1 MYERQVNVIFFKKH
15 LQILLVLGSLLSAG
29 SLQAQINTE
38 AMRQQDLGLGSH
50 FMLGANLSFI
60 QGNSSI
66 FQSHLKSR
74 WDYILAR
81 SNFFIILNQKISRKD
96 DKVFINQGFG
106 HIRAV
111 KNVTH
116 KLQGELFLQQ
126 EYNEFINLQ
135 SRKLIGLGI
144 RVSHQNPTQV
154 PNNPAALAFVLGLG
168 FMFEQEEMDAG
179 PLGLLGD
186 PVHGE
191 LARLLRSSN
200 YVVVKWAPSPSL
212 SVTTTSYYQVDTRR
226 LADYRML
233 SQSQA
238 RLGLTEKLALNFT
251 LNLRYDSEPPA
262 NIENLD
268 LEFSQGLTYSF

>member
-1 MYERQVNVIFFKKH
+1 MNESQVKVTYFKRR
-15 LQILLVLGSLLSAG
+15 LQLLFILGSLLSAG
-29 SLQAQINTE
+29 HLQAQINTE
-38 AMRQQDLGLGSH
+38 ALRKQDLGLGSH
-50 FMLGANLSFI
+50 FLLGANLSFI

-74 WDYILAR
+74 WDYILER

-106 HIRAV
+106 HIRGV
-111 KNVTH
+111 KNLTH
-116 KLQGELFLQQ
+116 KLQSELFLQQ

-144 RVSHQNPTQV
+144 RVKSQEPVKAPSNPT
-154 PNNPAALAFVLGLG
+154 PLICVLGIS
-168 FMFEQEEMDAG
+168 FMFEQEAMDAG

-200 YVVVKWAPSPSL
+200 YVVVNWAPSPSL
-212 SVTTTSYYQVDTRR
+212 NITTTTYYQVDTRR

-251 LNLRYDSEPPA
+251 LNMRYDSEPPA
-262 NIENLD
+262 TIKNLD

>member
-1 MYERQVNVIFFKKH
+1 MIKSLSIRGLVISE
-15 LQILLVLGSLLSAG
+15 LLKTWLTSSRENYF
-29 SLQAQINTE
+29 SNRNTT
-38 AMRQQDLGLGSH
+38 
-50 FMLGANLSFI
+50 
-60 QGNSSI
+60 NSSI
-66 FQSHLKSR
+66 SR
-74 WDYILAR
+74 VGNWLVWASEWAIRILR
-81 SNFFIILNQKISRKD
+81 RFPIIRLRWLLFWVWVSCLSRRRW
-96 DKVFINQGFG
+96 I
-106 HIRAV
+106 
-111 KNVTH
+111 
-116 KLQGELFLQQ
+116 
-126 EYNEFINLQ
+126 
-135 SRKLIGLGI
+135 
-144 RVSHQNPTQV
+144 
-154 PNNPAALAFVLGLG
+154 
-168 FMFEQEEMDAG
+168 AG